1 VRVQQLVSFRALLE
15 QNSPLGAFGWQQNQI
30 MFWAGVE
37 FTADGWTSDD
47 NGPQANLGVV
57 FRHRS

>member
-1 VRVQQLVSFRALLE
+1 LLE